1 MIINQEAI
9 DNAVEITP
17 YLFHIHNFF
26 NQTTLDQIVDNIS
39 KQTNWK
45 PQELQTELPRLSL
58 DWKTDDILDHL
69 WSALSELDYSKF
81 GLEFKTVMIWK
92 DSAGYCIKDHVDND
106 NVKAAILLYLV
117 PGPTNIGTWFGDI
130 EIPFKANTGFLM
142 LNKTKPVHG
151 MRVPVPENF
160 TRYSM
165 YALFDYV

>member
-1 MIINQEAI
+1 MIINQQAI
-9 DNAVEITP
+9 NNAVEITP
-17 YLFHIHNFF
+17 YLFQIDNFF
-26 NQTTLDQIVDNIS
+26 DPATLDQIVDNIS

-45 PQELQTELPRLSL
+45 SQELQTELPRLSL
-58 DWKTDDILDHL
+58 QWKTDDILDHL
-69 WSALSELDYSKF
+69 WSVLSELDYSRF
-81 GLEFKTVMIWK
+81 GLKFNTVMIWK

-117 PGPTNIGTWFGDI
+117 PGPIDIGTWFGDI
-130 EIPFKANTGFLM
+130 EIPFRANTGFLM
-142 LNKTKPVHG
+142 LNETKPVHG